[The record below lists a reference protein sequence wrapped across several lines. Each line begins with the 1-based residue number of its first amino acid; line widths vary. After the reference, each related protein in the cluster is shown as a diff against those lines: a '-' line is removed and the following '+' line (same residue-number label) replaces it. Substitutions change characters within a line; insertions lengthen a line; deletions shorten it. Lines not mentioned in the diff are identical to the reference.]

1 MMDIA
6 IILTQPKED
15 EYVGSN
21 GLLHCAKCHTPRQI
35 RREWMG
41 KPQLIRCLCHCQ
53 SEARQKAEEARR
65 AAELR
70 DRISRYRSVGMTEKS
85 LRTATFENDRY
96 GGHEIDVAKKYV
108 AHWKEMREDAI
119 GLILW
124 GPVGTG
130 KTYIAACIA
139 NALLDQGVP
148 VLMTSMGKL
157 LAGMPSVISENQNE
171 YIQNLNA
178 FDLLI
183 IDDLGAERDTEYAS
197 EQVYNIIDARYRAH
211 LPMIFTTNLML
222 EALRHP
228 KQLSKQRIYSRV
240 LERCVPLN
248 VNRRAIREENAVK
261 TLQRAQEILNRSH

>member
-1 MMDIA
+1 MMDVNT
-6 IILTQPKED
+6 ILTQPKED
-15 EYVGSN
+15 EYLGSN
-21 GLLHCAKCHTPRQI
+21 GLLYCAKCHTPRQI
-35 RREWMG
+35 CRQWLG
-41 KPQLIRCLCHCQ
+41 QPKVIRCLCRCQ
-53 SEARQKAEEARR
+53 SEARQRAEEGRR

-70 DRISRYRSVGMTEKS
+70 DRISRYRSVGMTEDA
-85 LRTATFENDRY
+85 LRNATFENDRY
-96 GGHEIDVAKKYV
+96 GGHEMDVAKRYV
-108 AHWKEMREDAI
+108 AHWEEMGKDAT

-157 LAGMPSVISENQNE
+157 LAGMPSVVSEHQNE

-183 IDDLGAERDTEYAS
+183 IDDLGAERDTEYVC
-197 EQVYNIIDARYRAH
+197 EQVYNIIDARYRAR

-222 EALRHP
+222 EELRRP
-228 KQLSKQRIYSRV
+228 QQLARQRIYSRV

-248 VNRRAIREENAVK
+248 VNRRAIREENAAK
-261 TLQRAQEILNRSH
+261 TVQRAQEILNH